1 MRQRTVSLLILLA
14 VAGPCAWLF
23 AQPPR
28 AAPAADKPAPDGDFA
43 KVVRPFV
50 EKHCVACHNPEK
62 RKADLVLSA
71 YGDELS
77 VVKNRTVWQTVAK
90 MVHTGEMPP
99 DSRPRPPA
107 ADVEAFTK
115 AVHDIFDHAD
125 RTAKRDPGHVTIR
138 RLNRAEYNNTIR
150 DLVGVDFQPAE
161 DFPSDDVGYG
171 FDNIGDVLSLSPIL
185 MERYLTAAESI
196 AQRAVLSEPPKPP
209 QRPAGTNALQPRGD
223 RDAAVRVVTNGEP
236 VYYTYRIDKPGEY
249 IFRVRAYGQH
259 AGNEPPR
266 IALFLDGKELATHE
280 VRADDPKKSGA
291 YEAPLTLKEGQYK
304 VEMRLL
310 NPPALPTGGKGRA
323 EADRPRTAG
332 AARVVAQSFGA
343 LAFAPAGAPPG
354 AMAQVLVA
362 SKVATLEAA
371 PPRTLFVRRFEMEG
385 PKDSYPAS
393 HKKIMACDPKASHA
407 EQTREIL
414 TRFASKAYR
423 RPATKEEVERLA
435 GLVEAAEKRGE
446 KWEAGIQ
453 FAMQAVLVSPK
464 FLFRVE
470 LDDRPDSAGPHPM
483 DEYQLA
489 SRLSYFLWSTM
500 PDDELLALA
509 AKKQLTANLD
519 AQVRRMLKDPKSKA
533 LFDNF
538 AVQWLQLG
546 LLKNFSPDPK
556 LFPTFDERLRAA
568 MLGETQTFF
577 DAVVREDRSILDL
590 IDADFTFLNRR
601 LAEHYGIA
609 DTNGNLAGQK
619 PTKPEGN
626 FFLGDRFVRVQLQ
639 GGQRGGLLTQASIL
653 AVTSNPT
660 RTSPVKRGRWVL
672 EQLLG
677 TPPPPPPP
685 NVPQLED
692 TRRQLTGNLRQRMEQ
707 HRVDPACAN
716 CHAKMDAI
724 GFAFENF
731 NAVGA
736 FRTKDEGFPI
746 DPSGTLPDGK
756 SFKGPAELKQ
766 ILRGK
771 KELFSRCLT
780 EKMLTYA
787 LGRGV
792 EYYDRPTVI
801 QINAALARDD
811 YRFSTLVTE
820 IVKSDPFRLRRGKE

>member
-1 MRQRTVSLLILLA
+1 MRQRILPPLILLA
-14 VAGPCAWLF
+14 VAGPCAWLL
-23 AQPPR
+23 AQPPKP
-28 AAPAADKPAPDGDFA
+28 APAADKPAPDGEFA

-50 EKHCVACHNPEK
+50 EKHCAGCHNPEK

-71 YGDELS
+71 YRDELS
-77 VVKNRTVWQTVAK
+77 VVKDRTVWQAVVK
-90 MVHTGEMPP
+90 MVQTGEMPP
-99 DSRPRPPA
+99 ESRPRPPA
-107 ADVEAFTK
+107 ADAEAFTR
-115 AVHDIFDHAD
+115 AVHDILDRAD

-161 DFPSDDVGYG
+161 DFPSDGVGYG
-171 FDNIGDVLSLSPIL
+171 FDNIGDVLSLSPVL

-196 AQRAVLSEPPKPP
+196 AQRAVLTEAPKPP
-209 QRPAGTNALQPRGD
+209 QHPVAANFLLPRGTQ
-223 RDAAVRVVTNGEP
+223 REPAVRSLAGDDTL
-236 VYYTYRIDKPGEY
+236 YTVYRIDKDKAGEY
-249 IFRVRAYGQH
+249 VFRVRAYGH
-259 AGNEPPR
+259 PADNEPPR
-266 IALFLDGKELATHE
+266 IAMILDGKQLAAHE
-280 VRADDPKKSGA
+280 VKADDPRKAGS
-291 YEAPLTLKEGQYK
+291 YEVPVTLKDGEYRAE
-304 VEMRLL
+304 VHLL
-310 NPPALPTGGKGRA
+310 NPSGGGKQQAAAATRLVGQFLAAQALAPAAAVSGPMAQLVAASRVA
-323 EADRPRTAG
+323 ALDAFPRT
-332 AARVVAQSFGA
+332 V
-343 LAFAPAGAPPG
+343 
-354 AMAQVLVA
+354 
-362 SKVATLEAA
+362 
-371 PPRTLFVRRFEMEG
+371 FVRRFEMEG
-385 PKDSYPAS
+385 PKDSYPPS
-393 HKKIMACDPKASHA
+393 HKKIMACDPKAPHA

-423 RPATKEEVERLA
+423 RPATREEVERLA
-435 GLVEAAEKRGE
+435 GLVEAAEKRGQ

-453 FAMQAVLVSPK
+453 LAMEAVLVSPK

-470 LDDRPDSAGPHPM
+470 LDDRPDSAGPHPI

-509 AKKQLTANLD
+509 AKKQLTVNLD
-519 AQVRRMLKDPKSKA
+519 VQVKRMLADPKSKA

-556 LFPTFDERLRAA
+556 LFPTFNERLRTA
-568 MLGETQTFF
+568 MLQETEAFF
-577 DAVVREDRSILDL
+577 TAVMREDRSILDL
-590 IDADFTFLNRR
+590 IDADFTYLNRP

-609 DTNGNLAGQK
+609 DTNGNRVGQK
-619 PTKPEGN
+619 PTRPEGN
-626 FFLGDRFVRVQLQ
+626 FFLGDRLVRVQLQ
-639 GGQRGGLLTQASIL
+639 GGDRGGLLTMASVL

-692 TRRQLTGNLRQRMEQ
+692 SRRQLTGTLRQRMEQ
-707 HRVDPACAN
+707 HRTDPACAN
-716 CHAKMDAI
+716 CHAKMDPI
-724 GFAFENF
+724 GFGFENY
-731 NAVGA
+731 NAIGA

-766 ILRGK
+766 IVKGK

-787 LGRGV
+787 LGRGL
-792 EYYDRPTVI
+792 EYYDRPTVDR
-801 QINAALARDD
+801 INAALAKND
-811 YRFSTLVTE
+811 YRFSALVTE

>member
-1 MRQRTVSLLILLA
+1 MRHRILPPLILLA
-14 VAGPCAWLF
+14 VAGPCAWLL
-23 AQPPR
+23 AQPPKP
-28 AAPAADKPAPDGDFA
+28 ALAADRPAPDGDFA

-50 EKHCVACHNPEK
+50 EKHCAGCHNPEK
-62 RKADLVLSA
+62 RKADLILSG
-71 YGDELS
+71 YRDELS
-77 VVKNRTVWQTVAK
+77 VVKERTVWQAVVK
-90 MVHTGEMPP
+90 MVQAGEMPP
-99 DSRPRPPA
+99 ESRPRPPA

-115 AVHDIFDHAD
+115 AIHDIFDRAD

-171 FDNIGDVLSLSPIL
+171 FDNIGDVLSLSPVL

-196 AQRAVLSEPPKPP
+196 AQRAVLTEAPKPP
-209 QRPAGTNALQPRGD
+209 QHPVSANFLLPRGRD
-223 RDAAVRVVTNGEP
+223 RQPPLRFLNPDETLSL
-236 VYYTYRIDKPGEY
+236 YTTYRLDKPGEY
-249 IFRVRAYGQH
+249 VFRVRAHGQQ

-266 IALFLDGKELATHE
+266 IALLLDGKQLATYE
-280 VRADDPKKSGA
+280 VKADDPRKPGS
-291 YEAPLTLKEGQYK
+291 YEAPLTLKEGEYRAEVQF
-304 VEMRLL
+304 L
-310 NPPALPTGGKGRA
+310 NPPHGDKPRA
-323 EADRPRTAG
+323 
-332 AARVVAQSFGA
+332 V
-343 LAFAPAGAPPG
+343 
-354 AMAQVLVA
+354 
-362 SKVATLEAA
+362 
-371 PPRTLFVRRFEMEG
+371 FVRRFEMEG
-385 PKDSYPAS
+385 PKDSYPPS
-393 HKKIMACDPKASHA
+393 HKTIMACDPKASHA

-414 TRFASKAYR
+414 TRFISRAYR
-423 RPATKEEVERLA
+423 RPATKDEVERLA
-435 GLVEAAEKRGE
+435 RLVEAAEKRGD

-453 FAMQAVLVSPK
+453 LAMQAVLVSPK

-470 LDDRPDSAGPHPM
+470 LDDRPDSAGPHPI

-489 SRLSYFLWSTM
+489 CRLSYFLWSTM
-500 PDDELLALA
+500 PDDELFALA
-509 AKKQLTANLD
+509 ARKQLTANLD
-519 AQVRRMLKDPKSKA
+519 AQVKRMLKDPRSKA

-568 MLGETQTFF
+568 MLKETELFF
-577 DAVVREDRSILDL
+577 GAVVQEDRSILDL

-609 DTNGNLAGQK
+609 DTNGNRVGHK
-619 PTKPEGN
+619 PEREEGN
-626 FFLGDRFVRVQLQ
+626 FFLGDRFVRVPLLPT
-639 GGQRGGLLTQASIL
+639 GERGGLLAQASVL
-653 AVTSNPT
+653 SVTSNPT

-692 TRRQLTGNLRQRMEQ
+692 SRRQLTGSLRQRMEQ
-707 HRVDPACAN
+707 HRADPACAN

-724 GFAFENF
+724 GFGLENY

-736 FRTKDEGFPI
+736 FRTKDEGHPI

-766 ILRGK
+766 ILKGK

-780 EKMLTYA
+780 EKMLTFA
-787 LGRGV
+787 LGRGL
-792 EYYDRPTVI
+792 EYYDRPTVDR
-801 QINAALARDD
+801 INAALARED
-811 YRFSTLVTE
+811 YRFSALVSE